1 MRRGGELKH
10 DSLMRWRDRTIWAFL
25 GGAASSSATD
35 TSKEKS
41 SRPLQAPASPR
52 IEASANRVF
61 LILGALGQGN
71 RFAWQSSCGRDIKD
85 PKTACLFGQASR
97 DSTTPSVP
105 T

>member
-1 MRRGGELKH
+1 M
-10 DSLMRWRDRTIWAFL
+10 
-25 GGAASSSATD
+25 D

-85 PKTACLFGQASR
+85 PKTACLFGQSISR
-97 DSTTPSVP
+97 FYNTVSTYLSWSRIWARRQHSCP
-105 T
+105 